1 MIYGVCTIEVPPGK
15 VNDALAGLREA
26 VTAGHAGGKLL
37 ACWYSEIGHLNRVL
51 AIFAH
56 DGGESLAVAQQNAL
70 KSDDPFGVAAMATHL
85 TLDAYA
91 AFPDFPVLTPGDVG
105 PIFEVREYRLR
116 KAGLAPTIELW
127 RKQIPLRSSVSPLG
141 TALYALNGL
150 VPRFMHIW
158 PYRTLNDRLD
168 LRNEA
173 VKQGVWPPPG
183 GLAHI
188 EAMHSEIFL
197 PAAFSPVH

>member
-15 VNDALAGLREA
+15 VNDALASLGEA
-26 VTAGHAGGKLL
+26 VKAGRTGGKLL
-37 ACWYSEIGHLNRVL
+37 ACWYSEIGRLNRVL
-51 AIFAH
+51 AIFEH
-56 DGGESLAVAQQNAL
+56 DSGESLAVAQQQAL
-70 KSDDPFGVAAMATHL
+70 NSDDPFGVAKVATHL
-85 TLDAYA
+85 TLDSYA
-91 AFPDFPVLTPGDVG
+91 AFPDFPVLTPGAAG

-127 RKQIPLRSSVSPLG
+127 RKQIPLRSAVSPLG

-183 GLAHI
+183 GLVHI